1 MNYELDS
8 MFKHPDR
15 ELAVFPA
22 TIPKHDEVHVW
33 YCSVAHAP
41 IEELS
46 CLLDSEEQARADSFI
61 FNKDRNQFIAA
72 RGTLRQI
79 LGGYCGRDPAA
90 VCFEYGKQGK
100 PTLKNIAAGDIA
112 VGSES
117 YKGLVDLD
125 LRFNISHSFDTVLL
139 VFAVGQDVGVDVEY
153 MDDRIDILD
162 LTRSVFSQ
170 EEQQMLDAYI
180 PEQRLRR
187 FFQLWTAK
195 EAYIKMLGGG
205 LSISLQDFTVKLQS
219 ETLPSRVHTV
229 EEGLLPCTIEH
240 LSLPGGYMGA
250 VAAQT
255 SGWRMT
261 MFNV

>member
-1 MNYELDS
+1 
-8 MFKHPDR
+8 MFEHPDK

-22 TIPKHDEVHVW
+22 TLPKHDEVHVW
-33 YCSVAHAP
+33 YCSVARAP
-41 IEELS
+41 IDELF
-46 CLLDSEEQARADSFI
+46 CLLDSAEQARADAFI

-79 LGGYCGRDPAA
+79 LGGYCGRDPTA
-90 VCFEYGKQGK
+90 VRFEYGKQGK
-100 PTLKNIAAGDIA
+100 PTLKDVVGGAVGIAAGVTA
-112 VGSES
+112 GSET
-117 YKGLVDLD
+117 YGGLVDLD

-153 MDDRIDILD
+153 VDDRIDILD

-170 EEQQMLDAYI
+170 EEQQMLEAYE

-219 ETLPSRVHTV
+219 GTLPSRVHTV
-229 EEGLLPCTIEH
+229 EEGILPCTIEH
-240 LSLPGGYMGA
+240 LTLPNGYMGA

-255 SGWRMT
+255 GGWRMT